1 MDTVIDGDWLD
12 ELHAVV
18 AALPAVVADS
28 VNLVVVPVFLVVVP
42 VFALVMRSDV
52 APPTP
57 AVASRGFDVF
67 MAGGLRR

>member
-28 VNLVVVPVFLVVVP
+28 VNLVVVTVFP
-42 VFALVMRSDV
+42 LVMRSD
-52 APPTP
+52 AALPTP
-57 AVASRGFDVF
+57 AAASRGFDVF